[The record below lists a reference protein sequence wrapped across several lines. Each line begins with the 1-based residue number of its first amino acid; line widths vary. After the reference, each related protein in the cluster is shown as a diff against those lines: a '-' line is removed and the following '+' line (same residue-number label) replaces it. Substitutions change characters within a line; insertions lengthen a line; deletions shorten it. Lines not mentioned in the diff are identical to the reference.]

1 MENTNDAQQT
11 GMTEQADAN
20 DGWITDTFNAEDE
33 RTAAIIEQE
42 RQREHDIA
50 DDNEDAEPVV
60 REDTARTPN
69 TIAHYGGDSVRLTL
83 RMPAKNKDQ
92 LQYYAARENLSMSE
106 YMLRALENQVAR
118 DNGDFD
124 GETIL
129 TSRFNIIVDEMTGLK
144 YAVSN
149 LENTVSALVRM
160 MSALTT
166 GDTDLLD
173 IDDEDGEL

>member
-11 GMTEQADAN
+11 DTAH

-42 RQREHDIA
+42 RQRERDIA
-50 DDNEDAEPVV
+50 DENEDNEPVV
-60 REDTARTPN
+60 SEDTERTRN
-69 TIAHYGGDSVRLTL
+69 TIVSYGGGSVRLTL
-83 RMPAKNKDQ
+83 RMPAENKDQ

-149 LENTVSALVRM
+149 LENVVSSLVRM
-160 MSALTT
+160 MSTLTT
-166 GDTDLLD
+166 GETNLLD
-173 IDDEDGEL
+173 VDDEDGEL

>member
-1 MENTNDAQQT
+1 MENTNDTQQT
-11 GMTEQADAN
+11 DMTEQADAN

-42 RQREHDIA
+42 RQRERDA
-50 DDNEDAEPVV
+50 VDNDEDAEPVV
-60 REDTARTPN
+60 REDAARTPN
-69 TIAHYGGDSVRLTL
+69 TIASYGGGSVRLTL
-83 RMPAKNKDQ
+83 RIPAKNKDQ

>member
-11 GMTEQADAN
+11 DTAQTDTAH
-20 DGWITDTFNAEDE
+20 DGWVTDTFNAEDE
-33 RTAAIIEQE
+33 RTAAILEQE
-42 RQREHDIA
+42 RQRERDIA
-50 DDNEDAEPVV
+50 DDEGAEPVV
-60 REDTARTPN
+60 SEDTEHTRN
-69 TIAHYGGDSVRLTL
+69 TIARYGGGSVRLTL
-83 RMPAKNKDQ
+83 RMPAENKDQ

-149 LENTVSALVRM
+149 LENVVSSLVRM
-160 MSALTT
+160 MSTLTT
-166 GDTDLLD
+166 GETNLLD
-173 IDDEDGEL
+173 VDDEDGEL

>member
-1 MENTNDAQQT
+1 MENTND
-11 GMTEQADAN
+11 TEQKDTTH
-20 DGWITDTFNAEDE
+20 DGWVTDTFNAEDA

-42 RQREHDIA
+42 RQRERDIA
-50 DDNEDAEPVV
+50 DENEDNEPVV
-60 REDTARTPN
+60 SEDTERTRN
-69 TIAHYGGDSVRLTL
+69 TIASYGGGSVRLTL

-106 YMLRALENQVAR
+106 YMLRALENQIAR

-129 TSRFNIIVDEMTGLK
+129 TSRFNIVVDEMTGLK

-149 LENTVSALVRM
+149 LENVVSSLVRM
-160 MSALTT
+160 MSTLTT
-166 GDTDLLD
+166 GETNLLD
-173 IDDEDGEL
+173 VDDEDGEL